1 MAISIPL
8 TSTTDLYTDAGAAV
22 FDFGGTPYAAGYL
35 YVQNAGAYVSLKTAN
50 AQGSATW
57 GPEFPTNTALIP
69 LAGGAPSLARPN
81 GPDRIY
87 GVRARSLVAGTPAVI
102 YGGVFQEGEAAV
114 LPSNQVAGTISTSG
128 TITPPSTSA
137 LNGLTGA
144 VSAIGAVVSGSGF
157 TVAHPATGKYVITAT
172 SPLAA
177 APIVVATANNQYVV
191 AQTVGAITTTTFTV
205 WLIDGGSASLTD
217 QPWNFLAIVPQ

>member
-1 MAISIPL
+1 MAIAIPL
-8 TSTTDLYTDAGAAV
+8 TSTTTNYTDAGAAV
-22 FDFGGTPYAAGYL
+22 FDFGGTPYSSGYL
-35 YVQNAGAYVSLKTAN
+35 YVQNAGAYISLKTAN

-57 GPEFPTNTALIP
+57 GAEFPTNTALIP

-144 VSAIGAVVSGSGF
+144 VSAAGAILSGSGF
-157 TVAHPATGKYVITAT
+157 TVAHPATGKYVVTAT
-172 SPLAA
+172 SPLGA
-177 APIVVATANNQYVV
+177 APIVVATANSQYCVI
-191 AQTVGAITTTTFTV
+191 QTVGAITTTTFTI
-205 WLIDGGSASLTD
+205 WTIDGSTANLTD
-217 QPWNFLAIVPQ
+217 FPWNFLAVVPQ